1 MTISKY
7 IVDFLNQIGG
17 ISIDTNHV
25 RDGSDQY
32 GLFKSPSRDK
42 KDFTDDS
49 YEVTEYYQFLA
60 RLDSVSDSERKEAP
74 VGYSLDTISFV
85 ASFCLLWFRLVDSV
99 FHGCT
104 GIFYLFSILRD
115 MIRFLRKFL
124 CVSCIFL
131 LLASLSMFMMMH
143 LRP

>member
-7 IVDFLNQIGG
+7 IVDFLNGIGG

-32 GLFKSPSRDK
+32 GLFKSPSRDR

-60 RLDSVSDSERKEAP
+60 RLDSVSDSERKEADE
-74 VGYSLDTISFV
+74 VLEDLTYKLDDYSENYEYPEIDKNRRVTDISVTGCPYPMENDEHGTLYQMSLTI
-85 ASFCLLWFRLVDSV
+85 
-99 FHGCT
+99 T
-104 GIFYLFSILRD
+104 YLREREVL
-115 MIRFLRKFL
+115 
-124 CVSCIFL
+124 
-131 LLASLSMFMMMH
+131 
-143 LRP
+143 

>member
-7 IVDFLNQIGG
+7 IVDFLNRVCG

-60 RLDSVSDSERKEAP
+60 RLDSVSDSERKEAEIT
-74 VGYSLDTISFV
+74 YSIPSALIAAEYETEVQSI
-85 ASFCLLWFRLVDSV
+85 
-99 FHGCT
+99 GKT
-104 GIFYLFSILRD
+104 G
-115 MIRFLRKFL
+115 K
-124 CVSCIFL
+124 
-131 LLASLSMFMMMH
+131 
-143 LRP
+143 

>member
-7 IVDFLNQIGG
+7 IVDFLNRVCG

-60 RLDSVSDSERKEAP
+60 RLDSVSDSERKEADE
-74 VGYSLDTISFV
+74 VLEDLTYKLDDYSENYEYPEIDKNRRVTDISV
-85 ASFCLLWFRLVDSV
+85 TGCPYPMENDE
-99 FHGCT
+99 HGT
-104 GIFYLFSILRD
+104 LYQ
-115 MIRFLRKFL
+115 M
-124 CVSCIFL
+124 
-131 LLASLSMFMMMH
+131 SLSITYWREREVH
-143 LRP
+143 

>member
-7 IVDFLNQIGG
+7 IVDFLNRVCG

-49 YEVTEYYQFLA
+49 YEVTEYYD
-60 RLDSVSDSERKEAP
+60 LDADYSQILKDAEAELVKE
-74 VGYSLDTISFV
+74 YEEYDEE
-85 ASFCLLWFRLVDSV
+85 
-99 FHGCT
+99 
-104 GIFYLFSILRD
+104 
-115 MIRFLRKFL
+115 
-124 CVSCIFL
+124 
-131 LLASLSMFMMMH
+131 
-143 LRP
+143 

>member
-25 RDGSDQY
+25 KDGADQY

-49 YEVTEYYQFLA
+49 YEITEYYQFLA
-60 RLDSVSDSERKEAP
+60 RFDSGSDSERKESDEDLEDLT
-74 VGYSLDTISFV
+74 YKLDDFSSNYEYPEIDKNRRVTDISVTGCPYPMESDDHATLYQMALTI
-85 ASFCLLWFRLVDSV
+85 
-99 FHGCT
+99 T
-104 GIFYLFSILRD
+104 YLREREVL
-115 MIRFLRKFL
+115 
-124 CVSCIFL
+124 
-131 LLASLSMFMMMH
+131 
-143 LRP
+143 

>member
-7 IVDFLNQIGG
+7 IVDFLNKVGG

-25 RDGSDQY
+25 KDGADQY

-60 RLDSVSDSERKEAP
+60 RLDSVSDEERKEADELLEDLT
-74 VGYSLDTISFV
+74 YKLDDYKYEYDYPEIDKGRRVTDISV
-85 ASFCLLWFRLVDSV
+85 T
-99 FHGCT
+99 GCPYPMET
-104 GIFYLFSILRD
+104 GESGALYD
-115 MIRFLRKFL
+115 M
-124 CVSCIFL
+124 
-131 LLASLSMFMMMH
+131 SLSITY
-143 LRP
+143 LREREDF